1 MISPAWE
8 SQGIFTEVGTWADPQ
23 RMSWIFPMEETM
35 RKVFQELKGILIR
48 GNSLHK
54 RHLAL
59 RLLWLT
65 KVVFL
70 KKYAYMICNALK

>member
-1 MISPAWE
+1 
-8 SQGIFTEVGTWADPQ
+8 
-23 RMSWIFPMEETM
+23 MEETM